1 MAKTP
6 GKRVITQ
13 QDNYF
18 WLLLALLV
26 LFFLGALA
34 AQLGLEIL
42 GRVMAMSL
50 TAIVLVAVWSVEQ
63 HRFPF
68 SSRVLLT
75 LVFVAV
81 EGSELLFAQFNLAT
95 LQLISILA
103 FTVITIVLAS
113 RQVLLTGAVDSNKII
128 GAICIYLMMG
138 IAWAEAYLLIE
149 RIFPG
154 SIPALSGDIWRHHVE
169 DALYFSYVTLTTLG
183 YGDISPVQP
192 LARYMVYMQAIVG
205 QFYIAIVVASL
216 IGARMSDDQRD
227 AE

>member
-18 WLLLALLV
+18 WLLLALLIF
-26 LFFLGALA
+26 FFLGALA
-34 AQLGLEIL
+34 AQLGLEVL
-42 GRVMAMSL
+42 GRVMAISL
-50 TAIVLVAVWSVEQ
+50 TAIILVAVWSMEQDRFSFSFRAVLTFIFISVE
-63 HRFPF
+63 
-68 SSRVLLT
+68 
-75 LVFVAV
+75 A
-81 EGSELLFAQFNLAT
+81 SELLFARFNLST
-95 LQLISILA
+95 LQLISILT
-103 FTVITIVLAS
+103 FTVITIIMAS

-128 GAICIYLMMG
+128 GAICIYLLMG

-183 YGDISPVQP
+183 YGDISPAEPFSRVVVY
-192 LARYMVYMQAIVG
+192 LEAIIGVFYM
-205 QFYIAIVVASL
+205 AIVVASL
-216 IGARMSDDQRD
+216 IGAHKSQAPPND
-227 AE
+227 